1 MFARIIRVSERIT
14 VMMNNRQLAETFT
27 LIANLLE
34 IKGEII
40 YKTLAY
46 RKASE
51 SLMSLGREASEY
63 WKEGKLE
70 DIPGVGKAI
79 AEKIDELLRTGRLG
93 FLEKLKKEVPEEL
106 ATWLAVPSLG
116 PKKIALI
123 WKTLGITTLAE
134 LEAAAREGKL
144 RDMPGM
150 GAKSEAAIL
159 EGIASLGRRSAR
171 IPLGRAYP
179 LAMEIIERLKDVNGV
194 LDAQPTGSLR
204 RMRSTVGDL
213 DILVAAKDSAPVMD
227 IFVKLP
233 RVNRVLGK
241 GPTKS
246 SIEFND
252 GVRAQVWV
260 LPPAQFG
267 TALVY
272 ATGSKDHNVR
282 LREIALSKG
291 LSLSEH
297 SFSKVKGGDEIFCT
311 TEEEVYETLGLP
323 WIPPE
328 MREDRGEIQ
337 AAKAGKLPRLV
348 EIKNIKADLQTH
360 STYSDGKL
368 SMLEMAKAAAKRGMK
383 VIAFTDHSVSLG
395 VASGLSMERHKE
407 QAAEIKKIQKQLGDK
422 ILVLHAT
429 EVEIK
434 ADGSL
439 DYPDEFLAT
448 LDLVVASMHTGLR
461 QPGEKVTQ
469 RTINAIR
476 NPHVDIIGHPTGRL
490 IPDREAADLD
500 MDAVLAAA
508 AETGVALE
516 INAHPSRLDL
526 DDIYA
531 RRARDVGI
539 PLSINTDA
547 HSEADLDMLPYGVAT
562 ARRAWLEPKDVINCW
577 TMDKLLKW
585 LKKRGK

>member
-1 MFARIIRVSERIT
+1 
-14 VMMNNRQLAETFT
+14 MMNNRQLADTFT

-51 SLMSLGREASEY
+51 SLMGLGRDASEY

-79 AEKIDELLRTGRLG
+79 AEKIDELLTTGKLE

-106 ATWLAVPSLG
+106 AAWLAVPGLG
-116 PKKIALI
+116 PKKIAMI
-123 WKTLGITTLAE
+123 WKTLGITALTQ
-134 LEAAAREGKL
+134 LEAAAKEGKL
-144 RDMPGM
+144 RDLPGM
-150 GAKSEAAIL
+150 GAKSESAIL
-159 EGIASLGRRSAR
+159 EGIASLSRRSGR

-179 LAMEIIERLKDVNGV
+179 LAQEIIKTLKGV
-194 LDAQPTGSLR
+194 KGVVDAAPAGSLR

-227 IFVKLP
+227 AVVNLP
-233 RVNRVLGK
+233 GVSRVLGK
-241 GPTKS
+241 GETKS
-246 SIEFND
+246 SIEFAD

-260 LPPAQFG
+260 HSPEKFG
-267 TALVY
+267 TALQY
-272 ATGSKDHNVR
+272 ATGSKDHNVQ
-282 LREIALSKG
+282 LRQLALDKG

-297 SFSKVKGGDEIFCT
+297 SFARVKGGKEIFCA

-328 MREDRGEIQ
+328 LREDRGEVQ
-337 AAKAGKLPRLV
+337 AAKANKLPKLI
-348 EIKNIKADLQTH
+348 ELKDIKADLQAH
-360 STYSDGKL
+360 STWSDGKL
-368 SMLEMAKAAAKRGMK
+368 SMLEMARAAAKRGIK
-383 VIAFTDHSVSLG
+383 VIAFTDHSASLG
-395 VASGLSMERHKE
+395 VTGGLKIEDHKK
-407 QAAEIKKIQKQLGDK
+407 QAAEIEKIQKQLGDE
-422 ILVLHAT
+422 ILILHAS

-439 DYPDEFLAT
+439 DYPDEFLAS
-448 LDLVVASMHTGLR
+448 LDLVLASMHTSLR
-461 QPGEKVTQ
+461 QPREKVTE
-469 RTINAIR
+469 RMLKAIR

-490 IPDREAADLD
+490 IPDREGADLD
-500 MDAVLAAA
+500 MDAILNAA

-526 DDIYA
+526 DDMYA
-531 RRARDVGI
+531 RRAKELGI
-539 PLSINTDA
+539 PISINTDA
-547 HSEADLDMLPYGVAT
+547 HSEGDFDMLFYGVAI
-562 ARRAWLEPKDVINCW
+562 ARRAWLTKNDVINAW
-577 TMDKLLKW
+577 STKKLLDW
-585 LKKRGK
+585 LKSRK